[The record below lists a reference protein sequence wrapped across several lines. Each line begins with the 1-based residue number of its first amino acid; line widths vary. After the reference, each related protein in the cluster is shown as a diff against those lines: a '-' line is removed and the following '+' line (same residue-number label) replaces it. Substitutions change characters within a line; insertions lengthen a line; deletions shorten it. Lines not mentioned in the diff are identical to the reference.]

1 MTINSLEFAALG
13 EVEQYFALARAYL
26 EGSRRLSE
34 WMLRPGDTSCY
45 ADTRVNLHLCRQA
58 VELFL
63 KGSIYGA
70 TGSKYS
76 PTHEE
81 GGPHNLQPLLA
92 KYETVLPDPQFHFEL
107 PFNVEPLGD
116 IQEDCDGVMSAQ
128 SYHKLLDQRHRYPGD
143 RNGNLF
149 TADFTIDAFMPAL
162 YLATL
167 QRLAEVFSLVEE
179 HLSIEA
185 EKRQIASLP
194 GVD

>member
-1 MTINSLEFAALG
+1 MKRINSLQFAALE
-13 EVEQYFALARAYL
+13 EVGQYFALARAYL

-45 ADTRVNLHLCRQA
+45 SDTRVNLHLCRQA

-76 PTHEE
+76 PTYEE
-81 GGPHNLQPLLA
+81 GGSHNLQPLME

-107 PFNVEPLGD
+107 PFNVEPHGD
-116 IQEDCDGVMSAQ
+116 IMEDCEGVVSAQ
-128 SYHKLLDQRHRYPGD
+128 SYHKLLDQRHRYPSD

-149 TADFTIDAFMPAL
+149 TADFTIDSFMPEQ
-162 YLATL
+162 YLTTL
-167 QRLAEVFSLVEE
+167 QRLAEVFALVEE
-179 HLSIEA
+179 HL
-185 EKRQIASLP
+185 RR
-194 GVD
+194 

>member
-1 MTINSLEFAALG
+1 MKTINSIDFAALE
-13 EVEQYFALARAYL
+13 EVEQYFVLARAYV
-26 EGSRRLSE
+26 EASRRLTE

-70 TGSKYS
+70 TGSKYA
-76 PTHEE
+76 PTHQE

-107 PFNVEPLGD
+107 PFNIVPLGD
-116 IQEDCDGVMSAQ
+116 IKKDCDGVMSAK
-128 SYHKLLDQRHRYPGD
+128 SYNKFLDQRHRYPAD
-143 RNGNLF
+143 RNGKLF

-162 YLATL
+162 YLTTL
-167 QRLAEVFSLVEE
+167 QRLTEVFSLVEAHIKGE
-179 HLSIEA
+179 PL
-185 EKRQIASLP
+185 
-194 GVD
+194 